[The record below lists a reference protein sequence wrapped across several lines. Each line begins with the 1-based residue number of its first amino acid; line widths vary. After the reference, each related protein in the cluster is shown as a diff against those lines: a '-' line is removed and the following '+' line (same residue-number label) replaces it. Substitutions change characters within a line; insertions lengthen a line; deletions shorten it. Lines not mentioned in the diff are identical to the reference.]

1 MPKVWHGESKSAEI
15 LAQKRKHL
23 EERAERAAKKREA
36 ARKSHQSSSRRTAF
50 LINYAHPEQ
59 NLDYVESL
67 EARRNESR
75 QEDFDNL
82 NDIFHLST

>member
-23 EERAERAAKKREA
+23 EERADRAAQKREA
-36 ARKSHQSSSRRTAF
+36 ARKSIPGSRRTAF
-50 LINYAHPEQ
+50 LINYVHPEQ

-75 QEDFDNL
+75 QEDFDEL

>member
-23 EERAERAAKKREA
+23 EERADRAAQKREA
-36 ARKSHQSSSRRTAF
+36 ARKRRTAF

-75 QEDFDNL
+75 QEDFDDL